1 MVSNKNLGFTLLSIS
16 VIILLGEVEGWKTF
30 FRGRG
35 RGGMLGS
42 PKAAPN
48 ITVPPAEWFVQQ
60 LDHFSPTIPRTWE
73 QVSSKIIVGSVSCT
87 VTIRTGQWCA
97 EFRTPKILLRWHTVV
112 LCIIV

>member
-1 MVSNKNLGFTLLSIS
+1 MVSNKNLGFTVLSIS

-60 LDHFSPTIPRTWE
+60 LDHFNPTIPRTWE
-73 QVSSKIIVGSVSCT
+73 QVSSKILVWSVSCT
-87 VTIRTGQWCA
+87 VIIQAGQWCA
-97 EFRTPKILLRWHTVV
+97 EFRTPKILLWWHTVV